1 MLEHI
6 GTGIPLS
13 KQFKAIPRSE
23 CLAANSFKKASKVQ
37 FKPAAVISFLNPGF
51 SFFINSHV
59 TSSGVELLFLV
70 TLFYLD
76 IFSTIDCKYYF
87 CQKKFRYIRYFNTE
101 HLHCRDC
108 T

>member
-1 MLEHI
+1 MSVLI
-6 GTGIPLS
+6 CLSTLVLAFRYQNSS
-13 KQFKAIPRSE
+13 KQYQGVNVWPLTFS
-23 CLAANSFKKASKVQ
+23 KKASKVQ
-37 FKPAAVISFLNPGF
+37 LKPAAVISFLNPGF

-87 CQKKFRYIRYFNTE
+87 CQKKVSIHSVF
-101 HLHCRDC
+101 
-108 T
+108 